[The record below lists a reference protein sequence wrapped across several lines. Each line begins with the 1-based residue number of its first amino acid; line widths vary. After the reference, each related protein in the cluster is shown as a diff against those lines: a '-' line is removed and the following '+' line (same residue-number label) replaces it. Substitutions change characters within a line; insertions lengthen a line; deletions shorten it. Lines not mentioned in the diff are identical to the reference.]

1 MVAFVFYTCVQ
12 SHAASGLAAPIFDA
26 ISIVSC
32 CKRRSRYSAIHTFSM
47 CRCACAYTLFGSGA
61 RRFVFLCALAQ
72 IMDAIFAKAKKISDS
87 VFAADTKAETTFDQD
102 DNLPSWKTFIGG
114 PLLEAPTTPPFN
126 AASIPLDADDVLS
139 QRPISPPLRQ
149 PRLPTPKCV
158 ARKNVLAAQHLAQIT
173 AVDEFAPFEFEPA
186 RGGSPTHCEESPST
200 EYEAFEPACVDEP
213 FVPAVDVASEND
225 SAWTAYPT
233 APWHTAATSSFHREL
248 SANSTTGA
256 AAPTTTMWHDVEENT
271 ERSEAYTCSRLN
283 TAGRPRPRGGKK
295 REREASHHGSNC
307 PPRVQSTRPAGIV
320 VAPPN
325 RS

>member
-1 MVAFVFYTCVQ
+1 VRIHVVWLRRKALCFFVCFGANYGRDLREGKENIRQRVC
-12 SHAASGLAAPIFDA
+12 
-26 ISIVSC
+26 
-32 CKRRSRYSAIHTFSM
+32 SRYEGGDNV
-47 CRCACAYTLFGSGA
+47 RPG
-61 RRFVFLCALAQ
+61 RQ
-72 IMDAIFAKAKKISDS
+72 FAFMEKI
-87 VFAADTKAETTFDQD
+87 
-102 DNLPSWKTFIGG
+102 IGG

-158 ARKNVLAAQHLAQIT
+158 ARKNVLAAQHIAQIT
-173 AVDEFAPFEFEPA
+173 AVDEYAPFEFEPA
-186 RGGSPTHCEESPST
+186 RVGSPMHCKESPST
-200 EYEAFEPACVDEP
+200 EYEAFEPARVDEP
-213 FVPAVDVASEND
+213 FVPAVDVASENV

-256 AAPTTTMWHDVEENT
+256 AALTSTMWHDVEENT

>member
-1 MVAFVFYTCVQ
+1 
-12 SHAASGLAAPIFDA
+12 
-26 ISIVSC
+26 
-32 CKRRSRYSAIHTFSM
+32 
-47 CRCACAYTLFGSGA
+47 LFGSGA

-233 APWHTAATSSFHREL
+233 APWHTAATSSFHRTP
-248 SANSTTGA
+248 SSSSTIGA
-256 AAPTTTMWHDVEENT
+256 AAASTTMWHDVEET
-271 ERSEAYTCSRLN
+271 SRWEEFTCSRLN
-283 TAGRPRPRGGKK
+283 TAGRARPRGGKK
-295 REREASHHGSNC
+295 REREASMHGSNC
-307 PPRVQSTRPAGIV
+307 PPRVHSTKPAGIV
-320 VAPPN
+320 VPPPKKT
-325 RS
+325 